1 MKQENRNIASDLIE
15 STVKVVARDG
25 FDRASTRNIAGECGI
40 ADAYIYVHYKD
51 KDDLLSKAFQKV
63 DTALAEVVKK
73 HLPILNQ
80 AGLTTEDC
88 LHFLFSKTWTH
99 LIAYPDSCRFFVLYY
114 YSPYYPK
121 YSAQAHL
128 KLWLP
133 VLEQL
138 KALFQPGSDMKNL
151 LRPVLNTMLAQA
163 IKAATDTSTHEDV
176 IARNTYDLIRGMLRI
191 SLADR

>member
-1 MKQENRNIASDLIE
+1 MKQDNRNIASDLIE

-25 FDRASTRNIAGECGI
+25 FDKASTRNIAGECGI

-51 KDDLLSKAFQKV
+51 KDDLLSKAFKKV

-73 HLPILNQ
+73 HLPILSQ
-80 AGLTTEDC
+80 AGLTNEDC
-88 LHFLFSKTWTH
+88 LYFLFSKTWMH
-99 LIAYPDSCRFFVLYY
+99 LIAYPESCRFFVLYY

-128 KLWLP
+128 KLWTPILGQIK
-133 VLEQL
+133 VLFRL
-138 KALFQPGSDMKNL
+138 DVDVRNL
-151 LRPVLNTMLAQA
+151 LRPVLNTMLTQA